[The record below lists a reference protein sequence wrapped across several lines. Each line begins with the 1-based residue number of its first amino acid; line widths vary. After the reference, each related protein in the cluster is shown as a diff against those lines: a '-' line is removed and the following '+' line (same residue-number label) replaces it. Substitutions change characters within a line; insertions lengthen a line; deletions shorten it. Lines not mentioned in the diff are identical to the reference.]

1 MVRHWT
7 AAQATAR
14 RSAVAAIIL
23 LAAWTPAAAHETKA
37 VGGMR
42 LTVGWGEEPAFS
54 GFRNFVEVDVADGAG
69 HPVVDLDGGA
79 LSVEVSF
86 GDERLSLSL
95 LPARGQPGK
104 FRAWLVPTRPGTYSF
119 HITGMAKG
127 QSIDVTSTC
136 SPETFA
142 CVADVSDIQFPVKD
156 PSAGQLADRLSRE
169 LPRAEGAMAAASGA
183 RTLALAGLAGAVIA
197 LGAAIGFGVRKGS
210 TGR

>member
-1 MVRHWT
+1 MVRHG
-7 AAQATAR
+7 ATAR
-14 RSAVAAIIL
+14 RSALAAIIL

-54 GFRNFVEVDVADGAG
+54 GFRNFVEVDVVDGAG
-69 HPVVDLDGGA
+69 KPVVDLGGA

-86 GDERLSLSL
+86 GDERISLSL

-104 FRAWLVPTRPGTYSF
+104 FSAWLVPTRPGTYSF
-119 HITGMAKG
+119 HITGTAKG
-127 QSIDVTSTC
+127 QAIDMTSTC

-156 PSAGQLADRLSRE
+156 PSAGQLADRISRE
-169 LPRAEGAMAAASGA
+169 LPRAAGAMEAASGA
-183 RTLALAGLAGAVIA
+183 RTLAIAGLE
-197 LGAAIGFGVRKGS
+197 GAAFALVAAVGFGMRKGS
-210 TGR
+210 AGR

>member
-23 LAAWTPAAAHETKA
+23 LAAWTPTAAHETKG
-37 VGGMR
+37 VGALR

-54 GFRNFVEVDVADGAG
+54 GFRNFVEVDVADSAG
-69 HPVVDLDGGA
+69 HPVPDIGGA
-79 LSVEVSF
+79 LSAEVSF
-86 GDERLSLSL
+86 GDERISLSL

-104 FRAWLVPTRPGTYSF
+104 FRAWLVPTRPGTYTY
-119 HITGMAKG
+119 HIPGMATG
-127 QSIDVTSTC
+127 QAIDMTSTC

-156 PSAGQLADRLSRE
+156 PSAGQLADRISRE
-169 LPRAEGAMAAASGA
+169 LPRAEGAMATATGA
-183 RTLALAGLAGAVIA
+183 RTLAIAGLAGAVIA

>member
-1 MVRHWT
+1 MVRHG
-7 AAQATAR
+7 ATAR
-14 RSAVAAIIL
+14 RSALAAIIL
-23 LAAWTPAAAHETKA
+23 LAAWTPTAAHETKG
-37 VGGMR
+37 VGDLR

-54 GFRNFVEVDVADGAG
+54 GFRNFVEVDVADSAG
-69 HPVVDLDGGA
+69 HPVADIGGA
-79 LSVEVSF
+79 LSAEVSF

-104 FRAWLVPTRPGTYSF
+104 FRAWLVPTRPGTYTF

-127 QSIDVTSTC
+127 QSIDMTSTC

-156 PSAGQLADRLSRE
+156 PSAGQLADRISRE
-169 LPRAEGAMAAASGA
+169 LPRAEGAMATASGA
-183 RTLALAGLAGAVIA
+183 RTLAIAGLAGAVIA

>member
-14 RSAVAAIIL
+14 RFAVAAIIL
-23 LAAWTPAAAHETKA
+23 LAAWTPAVAHETKA

-54 GFRNFVEVDVADGAG
+54 GFRNFVEVDVVDGAG
-69 HPVVDLDGGA
+69 HPVVDLGGGA

-86 GDERLSLSL
+86 GDERLPLSL

-119 HITGMAKG
+119 HITGMANG
-127 QSIDVTSTC
+127 QSVDVTSTC